1 MTEGVENLILEHL
14 KRFHAGQERIERKV
28 DEVVTHLGHME
39 IGLAG
44 LRREFAHAEESAA
57 AMGVRM
63 DYINARIERIEK
75 RLELA

>member
-14 KRFHAGQERIERKV
+14 KRFQAGQERIERKL
-28 DEVVTHLGHME
+28 DEIVNRLGHLE

-44 LRREFAHAEESAA
+44 LRREFAHAEQSAA
-57 AMGVRM
+57 SMGVRM
-63 DYINARIERIEK
+63 DHINERIERIEK